1 MEHSS
6 QKFRCIFF
14 FQYYELGKEPQLDE
28 KEEGGVDGGNVLPSN
43 IAMLRIKLGLSDTE
57 IMDRPWILT
66 QIESCDFPQWN
77 SKKKKIITDPK
88 EASSILNKYKK

>member
-1 MEHSS
+1 
-6 QKFRCIFF
+6 
-14 FQYYELGKEPQLDE
+14 
-28 KEEGGVDGGNVLPSN
+28 
-43 IAMLRIKLGLSDTE
+43 MLRIKLGLSDTE